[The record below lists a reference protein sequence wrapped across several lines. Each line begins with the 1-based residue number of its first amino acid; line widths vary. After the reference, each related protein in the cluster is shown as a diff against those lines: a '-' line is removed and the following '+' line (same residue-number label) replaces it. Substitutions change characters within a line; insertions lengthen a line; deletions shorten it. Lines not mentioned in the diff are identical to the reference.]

1 VNRLLFSFMN
11 TIKERFLNRAVL
23 ARLILALVFSLIYA
37 LAVPPF
43 FLHLTDGI
51 SICSVIL
58 LLLGILNFWWKD
70 GFFSFFSWNRQKG
83 SFADYRNAL
92 REERRDAENPSLYA
106 GILTLAAG
114 LLLTLVYVLTH

>member
-1 VNRLLFSFMN
+1 MNRLLFSFMN

>member
-1 VNRLLFSFMN
+1 MN

>member
-1 VNRLLFSFMN
+1 MNRLLFSFMN

-23 ARLILALVFSLIYA
+23 VRLILALVFSLIYA